1 MKKSGFTLVEMLVVI
16 GIIAILSAASLVGY
30 SRIIKAS
37 RKSKNVELVSNVAT
51 ALTHILSKEGE
62 WPQELVDGFKGGSGV
77 LDKDVA
83 KVFIRHKLLGVSYN
97 QKTGS
102 EGSYVLVG
110 KDRCG
115 IVDAEAETVLKRPGA
130 SESTSVPSGGN
141 VRDHI
146 LRYAIDEDG
155 DGIVESDFGRIRAS
169 AIVWSAG
176 PDGKVEYNLRGR
188 NDDVYSWR
196 PGQIVR

>member
-16 GIIAILSAASLVGY
+16 GIIAVLSAASMVGY

-37 RKSKNVELVSNVAT
+37 RKSKNIELVSNVAT

-62 WPQELVDGFKGGSGV
+62 WPRELIDGIKGKSGV

-83 KVFIRHKLLGVSYN
+83 KVFIRHKLLGVSHN
-97 QKTGS
+97 LKSGS
-102 EGSYVLVG
+102 EGNYDLIG

-115 IVDAEAETVLKRPGA
+115 IVDSEAETVLKNPHAGEGTR
-130 SESTSVPSGGN
+130 VPSGGT

-146 LRYAIDEDG
+146 LYYAIDDDG

-176 PDGKVEYNLRGR
+176 PDGKVEYEFRGR

-196 PGQIVR
+196 PGQVID